1 MPLLDF
7 DRVQLADRRP
17 GRTTRSF
24 LSLRRGRHLRSLSAQ
39 GLGVGAGR
47 VDLNATLKAGLLRYG
62 NNGFPGRPGI
72 EDVQFK
78 IFRQRQKALIV
89 FLVDASDSMG
99 EGTIVR
105 IRAAKGAVLAWLA
118 TAYQKRDQ
126 VAVIAFRGRQAETLL
141 EPTSSIVLAR
151 RKLRQLHIGGAT
163 PFAAALDRAVT
174 LVRAARRKTPQIKPL
189 LVVISDGE
197 ANVPLVAGRDI
208 IPELLS
214 LGRTLKLSDVR
225 TLIVDSGSGP
235 AGGSVLRQL
244 AGASGGQYR
253 KIEDLHSGR
262 LLAAIRRSGDEG
274 RGG

>member
-1 MPLLDF
+1 LPLLDF

-47 VDLNATLKAGLLRYG
+47 VDLNATLKAGFLRYG